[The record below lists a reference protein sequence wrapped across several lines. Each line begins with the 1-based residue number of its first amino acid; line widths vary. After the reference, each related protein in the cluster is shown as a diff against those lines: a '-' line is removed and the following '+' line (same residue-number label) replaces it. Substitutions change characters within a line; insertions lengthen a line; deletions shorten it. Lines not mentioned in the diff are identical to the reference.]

1 MKFTNYF
8 NKLKEIKNVLI
19 YLLSNIL
26 VGVLPLAL
34 MPFYTKYLSPS
45 EYGTIALFQML
56 YIVFRSLSGM
66 SYVTATERNY
76 FKKEFNNSRY
86 CSASL
91 QLTLISLFFILLIL
105 MLIGDSIAI
114 FIGLNIDIINKS
126 AIVGCCCVIVQ
137 LRLNQWQVRK
147 YAYKYGALQVL
158 LALLNNL
165 IGLYLIVEMSQGV
178 EGRVDSILYAYLIFS
193 LFSLCSLYNDRVL
206 IFKPNLK
213 LNIERK
219 SILNFALPLLPH
231 VIGVFFITVFDRFI
245 LGLNLGLESV
255 GFYMVAFQLM
265 SALGMVSDAFN
276 KFFSPVQMRLLE
288 QGSEESLQKLA
299 KYIYVWVAFIL
310 SSALISVVI
319 FNFYI
324 ENFLSAQYIESKS
337 ILPWLAMGHCF
348 NALYLVFI
356 NSIYFSNQNSTLSKS
371 TVIVMLL
378 HISIFYFMTKFYGI
392 EGAGISFC
400 VSMGLRLLF
409 TFYISNK
416 KVKLPWFIFTFERKL

>member
-1 MKFTNYF
+1 
-8 NKLKEIKNVLI
+8 
-19 YLLSNIL
+19 
-26 VGVLPLAL
+26 
-34 MPFYTKYLSPS
+34 
-45 EYGTIALFQML
+45 
-56 YIVFRSLSGM
+56 
-66 SYVTATERNY
+66 
-76 FKKEFNNSRY
+76 
-86 CSASL
+86 
-91 QLTLISLFFILLIL
+91 
-105 MLIGDSIAI
+105 
-114 FIGLNIDIINKS
+114 
-126 AIVGCCCVIVQ
+126 
-137 LRLNQWQVRK
+137 
-147 YAYKYGALQVL
+147 
-158 LALLNNL
+158 
-165 IGLYLIVEMSQGV
+165 
-178 EGRVDSILYAYLIFS
+178 
-193 LFSLCSLYNDRVL
+193 

-348 NALYLVFI
+348 N
-356 NSIYFSNQNSTLSKS
+356 
-371 TVIVMLL
+371 
-378 HISIFYFMTKFYGI
+378 
-392 EGAGISFC
+392 
-400 VSMGLRLLF
+400 
-409 TFYISNK
+409 
-416 KVKLPWFIFTFERKL
+416 

>member
-1 MKFTNYF
+1 
-8 NKLKEIKNVLI
+8 
-19 YLLSNIL
+19 
-26 VGVLPLAL
+26 
-34 MPFYTKYLSPS
+34 
-45 EYGTIALFQML
+45 
-56 YIVFRSLSGM
+56 
-66 SYVTATERNY
+66 
-76 FKKEFNNSRY
+76 
-86 CSASL
+86 
-91 QLTLISLFFILLIL
+91 
-105 MLIGDSIAI
+105 
-114 FIGLNIDIINKS
+114 
-126 AIVGCCCVIVQ
+126 VQ

-356 NSIYFSNQNSTLSKS
+356 NSIYFS
-371 TVIVMLL
+371 
-378 HISIFYFMTKFYGI
+378 
-392 EGAGISFC
+392 
-400 VSMGLRLLF
+400 
-409 TFYISNK
+409 
-416 KVKLPWFIFTFERKL
+416 